1 MNGHSSHLL
10 RLNYGCKIECLHKI
24 IVEESNED
32 PIIEKDLEVKI
43 TETIGEEIKEESF
56 KNLNEIKSYD
66 CQSQDPYILV
76 HYNKMYFW
84 RQNFCHKKSNFLLPM
99 TFNNKICSLVTK
111 LVSLLIPCC

>member
-43 TETIGEEIKEESF
+43 IETIGEEIKEESF

-84 RQNFCHKKSNFLLPM
+84 RRKFLSQKVQFFVAYNF
-99 TFNNKICSLVTK
+99 
-111 LVSLLIPCC
+111 

>member
-43 TETIGEEIKEESF
+43 IETIGEEIKGESF

-76 HYNKMYFW
+76 HYNKMHFW
-84 RQNFCHKKSNFLLPM
+84 GRKFLSQKVQ
-99 TFNNKICSLVTK
+99 FFVAYDF
-111 LVSLLIPCC
+111 